1 MSHPARVGTLSL
13 AALAKWRAAG
23 LTVAHRGQ
31 PIFVREAGTAGAG
44 HETLLCLHGFP
55 TASFDWYPIWAGLCL
70 RFPHVLA
77 FDMLGYGFSAKP
89 AGQDYP
95 IITQADIAEALLRDR
110 GVRRVHLLAH
120 DVGDTVAQ
128 ELLAR
133 DAERRAIGDRS
144 LEIVSCVLLNGGL
157 FPETH
162 RASRAQK
169 LLLSRLGPLVAA
181 TISEKRFMPSF
192 ALVFGPQTKPNA
204 EELQVFWSLLAHDNG
219 HRRLHRLI
227 RYILERRANRD
238 RWVGALQTTAVPL
251 HLIDGALDP
260 ISGAHM
266 VERYR
271 QLIPNPDVSL
281 LPEVGHYPQTEAP
294 EAVLDAVLRFHE
306 RLTAAA

>member
-1 MSHPARVGTLSL
+1 MSRVAALSL
-13 AALAKWRAAG
+13 AALARWRAAG
-23 LTVAHRGQ
+23 LRFEHGSE
-31 PIFVREAGTAGAG
+31 PIFVREAGAAIERDTS
-44 HETLLCLHGFP
+44 LLCLHGFP
-55 TASFDWYPIWAGLCL
+55 TASFDWYPIWDALAA
-70 RFPHVLA
+70 RFGHVLA

-95 IITQADIAEALLRDR
+95 IGTQADIAEALLRDR

-133 DAERRAIGDRS
+133 DAERRALGDRS
-144 LEIVSCVLLNGGL
+144 LEIASCVLLNGGL

-169 LLLSRLGPLVAA
+169 LLLSRLGPLVSAVM
-181 TISEKRFMPSF
+181 TEKRFMPSF
-192 ALVFGPQTKPNA
+192 ALVFGPQTQPSA
-204 EELQVFWSLLAHDNG
+204 EERKVFWSLLAHGHG
-219 HRRLHRLI
+219 HRRLHRMI

-238 RWVGALQTTAVPL
+238 RWVGALQKTVVPL
-251 HLIDGALDP
+251 HLVDGALDP

-271 QLIPNPDVSL
+271 QLIPKPDVTL
-281 LPEVGHYPQTEAP
+281 LPDVGHYPQTEAP
-294 EAVLDAVLRFHE
+294 DAVLDAVLRFHD
-306 RLTAAA
+306 RLAA

>member
-1 MSHPARVGTLSL
+1 VSGTAALSL
-13 AALAKWRAAG
+13 AALAQWRAAG
-23 LTVAHRGQ
+23 LRFDHRGAA
-31 PIFVREAGTAGAG
+31 IFVREAGAAIDQDSS
-44 HETLLCLHGFP
+44 LLCLHGFP
-55 TASFDWYPIWAGLCL
+55 TASFDWYPIWDGLVA
-70 RFPHVLA
+70 RFGHVLA

-89 AGQDYP
+89 AGHDYP
-95 IITQADIAEALLRDR
+95 ISTQADIAEALLRER

-120 DVGDTVAQ
+120 DVGDTVTQ

-133 DAERRAIGDRS
+133 DAERRALGDRS
-144 LEIVSCVLLNGGL
+144 LEIASCVLLNGGL

-169 LLLSRLGPLVAA
+169 LLLSPLGPLVAA
-181 TISEKRFMPSF
+181 AISEKRFMPSF
-192 ALVFGPQTKPNA
+192 ALVFGPQTKPSA
-204 EELQVFWSLLAHDNG
+204 EELKVFWSLLAHDNG

-271 QLIPNPDVSL
+271 TLIPHPDVTL
-281 LPEVGHYPQTEAP
+281 LPDVGHYPQTEAP
-294 EAVLDAVLRFHE
+294 QAVLDAVLRFHE

>member
-1 MSHPARVGTLSL
+1 MSRTAVLSL
-13 AALAKWRAAG
+13 DALAQWREAG
-23 LTVAHRGQ
+23 LRFDHRGQ
-31 PIFVREAGTAGAG
+31 SIFVREAGAAIDCDTS
-44 HETLLCLHGFP
+44 LLCLHGFP
-55 TASFDWYPIWAGLCL
+55 TASLDWYPIWGGLAL
-70 RFPHVLA
+70 RFGHVLA

-89 AGQDYP
+89 AGRDYS
-95 IITQADIAEALLRDR
+95 IFEQADIAEALLRDR

-144 LEIVSCVLLNGGL
+144 LEIASCVLLNGGL

-169 LLLSRLGPLVAA
+169 LLLSRLGPLVSAVM
-181 TISEKRFMPSF
+181 TEQRFMPSF
-192 ALVFGPQTKPNA
+192 ALVFGPQTKPSA
-204 EELQVFWSLLAHDNG
+204 EELKVFWALLAHDNG
-219 HRRLHRLI
+219 HRKLHRLI

-238 RWVGALQTTAVPL
+238 RWVGALQNTVVPL

-266 VERYR
+266 VERYK
-271 QLIPNPDVSL
+271 QLIPKPDVTL
-281 LPEVGHYPQTEAP
+281 LADVGHYPQTEAP
-294 EAVLDAVLRFHE
+294 EAVLEAVLRFHE
-306 RLTAAA
+306 RLATA

>member
-1 MSHPARVGTLSL
+1 MTACPGLSL
-13 AALAKWRAAG
+13 AALAQWRSDG
-23 LTVAHRGQ
+23 LRFDHQGQ
-31 PIFVREAGTAGAG
+31 PIFVREAGTASDDDAS
-44 HETLLCLHGFP
+44 LLCLHGFP
-55 TASFDWYPIWAGLCL
+55 TASFDWYPIWAGLNL
-70 RFPHVLA
+70 SFGHLLA
-77 FDMLGYGFSAKP
+77 FDMLGYGFSAKL

-95 IITQADIAEALLRDR
+95 ITVQADIAEALLRDR

-133 DAERRAIGDRS
+133 DTARRAAGDAS

-169 LLLSRLGPLVAA
+169 LLLSMLGPLVAA
-181 TISEKRFMPSF
+181 IMTEQRFMPSF
-192 ALVFGPQTKPNA
+192 ALVFGPQTKPSA
-204 EELQVFWSLLAHDNG
+204 EESKVFWSLLAHDNG
-219 HRRLHRLI
+219 HRKLHRLI

-266 VERYR
+266 VERYK

-281 LPEVGHYPQTEAP
+281 LPGIGHYPQTEAP
-294 EAVLDAVLRFHE
+294 EVVLDAFLRFHA
-306 RLTAAA
+306 RLLRAC

>member
-1 MSHPARVGTLSL
+1 MSRTAALSV
-13 AALAKWRAAG
+13 AALAQWRAAG
-23 LTVAHRGQ
+23 LRFQHRGHA
-31 PIFVREAGTAGAG
+31 IFVREAGAAIDQSSS
-44 HETLLCLHGFP
+44 LLCLHGFP
-55 TASFDWYPIWAGLCL
+55 TASFDWYPIWAGLT
-70 RFPHVLA
+70 PHFGHLLA

-95 IITQADIAEALLRDR
+95 ISTQADIAEALLRDR

-133 DAERRAIGDRS
+133 DAERRELGDHS
-144 LEIVSCVLLNGGL
+144 LEIASCVLLNGGL

-192 ALVFGPQTKPNA
+192 SLVFGPQTKPSA
-204 EELQVFWSLLAHDNG
+204 EELTVFWSLLANDHG

-227 RYILERRANRD
+227 RYILERRAHRD
-238 RWVGALQTTAVPL
+238 RWVGALQTTVVPL

-271 QLIPNPDVSL
+271 QLIPNPDVTL
-281 LPEVGHYPQTEAP
+281 LPDVGHYPQTEAP
-294 EAVLDAVLRFHE
+294 EAVLDALLAFHQ
-306 RLTAAA
+306 RLSRG

>member
-1 MSHPARVGTLSL
+1 MSRTAALSL
-13 AALAKWRAAG
+13 AALAQWRAAG
-23 LTVAHRGQ
+23 LRFDHRGTA
-31 PIFVREAGTAGAG
+31 IFVREAGAAIDQDVS
-44 HETLLCLHGFP
+44 LLCLHGFP
-55 TASFDWYPIWAGLCL
+55 TASFDWYPIWNGLVAH
-70 RFPHVLA
+70 FGHVLA
-77 FDMLGYGFSAKP
+77 FDMLGYGYSAKP

-95 IITQADIAEALLRDR
+95 ISTQADIAEALLRER

-133 DAERRAIGDRS
+133 DAERRARGDRW
-144 LEIVSCVLLNGGL
+144 LEIASCVLLNGGL

-169 LLLSRLGPLVAA
+169 LLLSWLGPLVAA
-181 TISEKRFMPSF
+181 TISEKRFMPTF
-192 ALVFGPQTKPNA
+192 ALVFGPQTKPSA
-204 EELQVFWSLLAHDNG
+204 EELKVFWSLLAHDDG

-227 RYILERRANRD
+227 RYILERRAHRD
-238 RWVGALQTTAVPL
+238 RWVGALQTTVVPL

-271 QLIPNPDVSL
+271 TLIPNPDVTL
-281 LPEVGHYPQTEAP
+281 LPAVGHYPQTEAP
-294 EAVLDAVLRFHE
+294 QAVLDAVLRFHQ
-306 RLTAAA
+306 RLQGQ

>member
-1 MSHPARVGTLSL
+1 MSGIAALSL
-13 AALAKWRAAG
+13 AALAQWRAAG
-23 LTVAHRGQ
+23 QRFDHRGTA
-31 PIFVREAGTAGAG
+31 IFVREDGVAIDQPAS
-44 HETLLCLHGFP
+44 LLCLHGFP
-55 TASFDWYPIWAGLCL
+55 TASFDWFPIWGGLVSA
-70 RFPHVLA
+70 FGHVLA

-95 IITQADIAEALLRDR
+95 ITTQADIAEALLRDR

-133 DAERRAIGDRS
+133 DTERRAVGDRS

-181 TISEKRFMPSF
+181 TVSEARFMPSF
-192 ALVFGPQTKPNA
+192 ALVFGPQTKPTP
-204 EELQVFWSLLAHDNG
+204 EELKVYWSLLAHDNG

-238 RWVGALQTTAVPL
+238 RWVGALQRTLVPL
-251 HLIDGALDP
+251 HLVDGALDP

-271 QLIPNPDVSL
+271 QLIPNPDVTL
-281 LPEVGHYPQTEAP
+281 LPDVGHYPQTEAP
-294 EAVLDAVLRFHE
+294 EAVLDALLAFHQ
-306 RLTAAA
+306 RLSRE

>member
-1 MSHPARVGTLSL
+1 M
-13 AALAKWRAAG
+13 AALARWRADG
-23 LTVAHRGQ
+23 LPFRHRGQ
-31 PIFVREAGTAGAG
+31 PIFVREAGAAIDQDTS
-44 HETLLCLHGFP
+44 LLCLHGFP
-55 TASFDWYPIWAGLCL
+55 TASNDWYPIWDGLVA
-70 RFPHVLA
+70 RFGHVLA

-95 IITQADIAEALLRDR
+95 IGTQADIAEALLRDR

-133 DAERRAIGDRS
+133 DGERRAIGDRS
-144 LEIVSCVLLNGGL
+144 LEIASCVLLNGGL

-181 TISEKRFMPSF
+181 TISEKRFMPNF
-192 ALVFGPQTKPNA
+192 ALVFGPQSKPSA
-204 EELQVFWSLLAHDNG
+204 EELQVYWALLAHDNG

-238 RWVGALQTTAVPL
+238 RWVGALQRTVVPL
-251 HLIDGALDP
+251 HLIDGARDP

-266 VERYR
+266 VERFR
-271 QLIPNPDVSL
+271 ELIPNPDVTL

-306 RLTAAA
+306 RLQGR